1 MSIVNSRSLILEN
14 TDHCFF
20 PKTSYSLGSEDPIFF
35 FASCLQSISSQPLF
49 LIFPH
54 LSNFLVMD
62 WLKVQPLDLL
72 SPLSAHIFVTIFLPL
87 MTYHYADN
95 FQNLIC
101 SMKLPQTYTVI
112 FNSLPSI
119 STWMPN
125 QRFYIYHIQNKSCS
139 KNKFTFLVVHKKTL
153 GLSLNLLRDK
163 FKWS

>member
-1 MSIVNSRSLILEN
+1 MSVVNSRSLILEDK
-14 TDHCFF
+14 DHCFF

-95 FQNLIC
+95 LQNLIC
-101 SMKLPQTYTVI
+101 SMKLPQPILLYLIPLLASPLGCLTRDFTSTTY
-112 FNSLPSI
+112 
-119 STWMPN
+119 
-125 QRFYIYHIQNKSCS
+125 
-139 KNKFTFLVVHKKTL
+139 KT
-153 GLSLNLLRDK
+153 NLALK
-163 FKWS
+163 TNLCF